1 MGRRESNEVDFEVG
15 VKAISILLSFR
26 WGLFFVFLQMKY
38 ILLLLLLSCTVF
50 AQPSA
55 RITYNFFSNGSPAG
69 TPPLILD
76 ATDQISKYVTATREE
91 FYFDYSNN
99 TTYQT
104 TLLRSG
110 KRIVNSQSIDSY
122 PKPELLADTMTILGY
137 LCKKAHV
144 VIRSNH
150 IDIWYTTRTEFKGT
164 PSINI
169 GPALGLVLKIV
180 RNGNFEISAE
190 NIELTPL
197 NLKLPD
203 SFGEIVEL
211 PLYKDK
217 VTAQNYTTIQVFSS
231 EKINFGDTIIN
242 LFTNETGIT
251 YRFSE
256 GTVILKKATLPRD
269 MGKHTV
275 IAELTEKSMGDA
287 YDRTGS
293 CFIIPSAESDT
304 SITFLDAFING
315 IKALP
320 TYPSTDSKQYNGFT
334 LTEKYTPPIELMRFI
349 TPFGINYYNSQVQV
363 YGVKWEDS
371 VTYKQDIT
379 SLLPVLAGDVWFGI
393 FIGCYD
399 KGGHEVSLKL
409 KYFPDD
415 VPMEPVPV
423 NPAWIQPIIFT
434 TNIME
439 ASRQEYATI
448 FGSDTLK
455 VTVDIPEGLKSVTMR
470 YISTGHGGWENGDE
484 FNKKLNQIYVDGK
497 LAFSYIPW
505 RDDCGMY
512 RKYNPASGNFPNG
525 MSSSDFSRSGWC
537 PGSTSIPVDIPIT
550 GLTPG
555 RHTISVYIPMGKPEG
570 TSSSAWNI
578 SGVLIGQY

>member
-1 MGRRESNEVDFEVG
+1 
-15 VKAISILLSFR
+15 
-26 WGLFFVFLQMKY
+26 MKY
-38 ILLLLLLSCTVF
+38 IILLLLAVTAHIFSQST
-50 AQPSA
+50 A
-55 RITYNFFSNGSPAG
+55 RITYNFYSNGKPSGA
-69 TPPLILD
+69 PPLILE
-76 ATDQISKYVTATREE
+76 ASPTISKYINASGEN
-91 FYFDYSNN
+91 FFIDY
-99 TTYQT
+99 TTGKTYQST
-104 TLLRSG
+104 ILKDGSIITAEELLDNYQ
-110 KRIVNSQSIDSY
+110 V
-122 PKPELLADTMTILGY
+122 PELQSDTIRILGY
-137 LCKKAHV
+137 LCNKAHV

-190 NIELTPL
+190 SIELTPL

-217 VTAQNYTTIQVFSS
+217 VISQNYTIIPVFTS

-256 GTVILKKATLPRD
+256 GTVILKKVTLPRD
-269 MGKHTV
+269 MEKHTV
-275 IAELTEKSMGDA
+275 IAELTQRSIGDA

-293 CFIIPSAESDT
+293 CFIIPSAVSDT
-304 SITFLDAFING
+304 SITFIDAFING

-320 TYPSTDSKQYNGFT
+320 LYPSTDSKQYNGFT
-334 LTEKYTPPIELMRFI
+334 LTEKYTPPIELLRFI
-349 TPFGINYYNSQVQV
+349 TPFGINYYNSRVQV

-371 VTYKQDIT
+371 VIYKQDIT
-379 SLLPVLAGDVWFGI
+379 SLLPALAGDVWFGI

-399 KGGHEVSLKL
+399 KGGHSVSLKL
-409 KYFPDD
+409 KYFPDE

-423 NPAWIQPIIFT
+423 KPAWIQPVIFT

-497 LAFSYIPW
+497 QIYSFIPW

-525 MSSSDFSRSGWC
+525 MSSSDISRSGWC
-537 PGSTSIPVDIPIT
+537 PGSTSIPVDIPIE
-550 GLTPG
+550 GLSPG

-570 TSSSAWNI
+570 TSSSAWNV
-578 SGVLIGQY
+578 SAVLIGKY